1 MINRPVQ
8 LVWHTSRDGHVWLN
22 SHALDGDPHE
32 RQLFLT
38 DQRPLSGSSEP
49 TRPYQ
54 PLRDHPGLFVT
65 FSLVT
70 PTEEGIKQFA
80 DQFGTL
86 GGDCSQMIALYQRSS
101 DRGASVGLGETM
113 HTWRL
118 EIEAMRRMIELW
130 EHARG
135 GDIEALRAQIRWH
148 DEGTRVLYESHPDKG
163 VQELLN
169 EKVPFSAGA
178 IAAEG
183 DTVFEF
189 FRPGDLV
196 GPALQQVQSV
206 INHRLRGRISVR
218 LLWQPQTGKRTLY
231 VVPTGLIGGLW
242 LQFAQAVEQDLHYR
256 RCSICG
262 TWFEI
267 APGSGRSD
275 KQFCSNACRTRAYR
289 QRQEDALRLHHAG
302 RSVEQIAHEFEAET
316 EVVRGWIEKVLA
328 KPAISRPRGRPRK
341 S

>member
-1 MINRPVQ
+1 MSNRAVQ
-8 LVWHTSRDGHVWLN
+8 LVWQVARASHVWLH
-22 SHALDGDPHE
+22 SHALDQDPHE

-38 DQRPLSGSSEP
+38 DQRPLGGSSGSV
-49 TRPYQ
+49 RMYQ
-54 PLRDHPGLFVT
+54 PLKDHPGLFLT
-65 FSLVT
+65 FSLLE
-70 PTEEGIKQFA
+70 PSQEGIKQFA
-80 DQFGTL
+80 DWFGML
-86 GGDCSQMIALYQRSS
+86 GDDCSRMISLYERPS
-101 DRGASVGLGETM
+101 DSGASVGLGETM
-113 HTWRL
+113 HTWRV

-130 EHARG
+130 EHARR
-135 GDIEALRAQIRWH
+135 GDVESLKSLIRWH
-148 DEGTRVLYESHPDKG
+148 DDGTRVLYETHSDKG
-163 VQELLN
+163 VQDLLN
-169 EKVPFSAGA
+169 EKVLFSAGA

-189 FRPGDLV
+189 FHPGDLV

-231 VVPTGLIGGLW
+231 VVPTALIGGLW

-302 RSVEQIAHEFEAET
+302 RSIEQIAHELEAET
-316 EVVRGWIEKVLA
+316 DVVRRWIEKALA
-328 KPAISRPRGRPRK
+328 RPAISRPRGRPRK
-341 S
+341 